1 MLYDYL
7 IENYEEGEPI
17 FLSEIPGNSRDYV
30 RQEMKK
36 LVDEGK
42 LERLYNGVYYLSYTT
57 ILGTKGKI
65 SVDKYV
71 DKKYLNNKSNGY
83 ITGLQ
88 LANLYGFTPQN
99 PSCIEVCS
107 NEATT
112 KQRKLS
118 IDGRDLIVYKPV
130 TKINDENA
138 STLQFLD
145 LMTTIDKYSEVTGDE
160 FKNKLN
166 NYVEKEKVDFS
177 LVKKYLALFP
187 DRVYR
192 NLYESGLMVLERDN
206 K

>member
-88 LANLYGFTPQN
+88 LANLYGFTTQN

-112 KQRKLS
+112 KQRKLN
-118 IDGRDLIVYKPV
+118 IDGRDLVVYKPV
-130 TKINDENA
+130 TEITDKNVSE
-138 STLQFLD
+138 LQFLD
-145 LMTTIDKYSEVTGDE
+145 LMTTIDRYSELTGDE
-160 FKNKLN
+160 FKNKLSD
-166 NYVEKEKVDFS
+166 YVEKEKIDFS
-177 LVKKYLALFP
+177 LVKEYLSLFP
-187 DRVYR
+187 DSVYK
-192 NLYESGLMVLERDN
+192 NIYQGGLMGELV
-206 K
+206 